1 MLERE
6 PPAAQVWIVIV
17 NWNRRQDTLACLAS
31 VARSTLPAAHV
42 LVVDN
47 GSADGSAEAVRR
59 AWPAV
64 QVLQAGENLGF
75 GRANNLG
82 AERFLQEPTAT
93 HLLLLNNDAIL
104 TTDALAR
111 LVRAAEQGE
120 RIAAAA
126 PKIYYAGAPQRL
138 WYAGGRID
146 WKQGSGVHRGMGQ
159 EDHGQFD
166 DAGAISFATG
176 CGLLLKRAAV
186 EQVGLFDPR
195 YFFFGED
202 VDLSLRLLRA
212 GYEICY
218 CPEAVVLHQ
227 VGRSARQLGRAF
239 TYYHMTR
246 NRLLTMRNHA
256 PWYRWVQFGL
266 HFPILWGWQ
275 IVRAAARDR
284 NLAVA
289 RGIWRGV
296 RDFAA
301 GRFERRG
308 P

>member
-1 MLERE
+1 VLERE

-126 PKIYYAGAPQRL
+126 PKI
-138 WYAGGRID
+138 
-146 WKQGSGVHRGMGQ
+146 
-159 EDHGQFD
+159 D

-266 HFPILWGWQ
+266 YFPILWGWQ